1 MATKF
6 TTFEEYIQRRVR
18 EMITANWSDFQ
29 IVQQLEAVTGR
40 KRVVEEIAKQKLAA
54 SVPAK

>member
-18 EMITANWSDFQ
+18 EMIGANWSDFQ

-40 KRVVEEIAKQKLAA
+40 KRVTEEVARQRKLAA
-54 SVPAK
+54 